1 MFSCRFVPLI
11 ELLNTFCFRIKR
23 KKYSF
28 KFDHC
33 SVILMTTYFIVSHR
47 TEECRNTYWAASSVS
62 SCNLVWSSRLAL
74 DSLKKLFKFTAN
86 WSISKGSLEMPFL
99 KDVWTLCS
107 VQVSMSKNVFFQF
120 SSNFP
125 FMSSWN
131 LWSH

>member
-1 MFSCRFVPLI
+1 MLSCRFVPLM
-11 ELLNTFCFRIKR
+11 ERLNSFCFRIKH

-33 SVILMTTYFIVSHR
+33 SVILMMTYFIVSLP

-62 SCNLVWSSRLAL
+62 SYYLVWSSRLAL
-74 DSLKKLFKFTAN
+74 DSLKKLFRFTAN

-107 VQVSMSKNVFFQF
+107 IQVSMSKTVLFEF
-120 SSNFP
+120 SSNFS
-125 FMSSWN
+125 FRSSWN
-131 LWSH
+131 LWLH